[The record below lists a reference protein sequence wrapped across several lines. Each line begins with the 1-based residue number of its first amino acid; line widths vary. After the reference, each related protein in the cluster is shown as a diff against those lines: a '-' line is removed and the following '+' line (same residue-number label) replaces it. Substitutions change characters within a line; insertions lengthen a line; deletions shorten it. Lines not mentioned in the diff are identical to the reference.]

1 MLLHYKMDKA
11 VTIIVGAG
19 AVLDFEHKGII
30 PSVKNITE
38 EVLKLPIR
46 KVDGSEWLLI
56 NELYNHIFCRL
67 KEVGNPDTRKFIH
80 PQINFEDLLHVLE
93 MCLTYSPCWHDEYLR
108 WSSFPLF
115 GSLTEPDSF
124 LKSIDTVEFER
135 AAYSLEKSVMEI
147 VNQYDSAFME
157 KKNSEEWYRNY
168 WRSIR
173 RGNVFTLNYDTTIE
187 ESVVDYEDGFERKE
201 GDDDYHRFSARNY
214 SENPDGKTT
223 IAHLHGSILFSEA
236 RTFPFEYS
244 IRDLVK
250 NKDYMTACKN
260 RIAAQSTPRTQAK
273 EEYIQPYIISGAR
286 KTEKMVY
293 TPYNVYLSDLA
304 RKVLKNKRLMII
316 GYSFGDLYLN
326 EILGLGMAAHGD
338 DFKVVIIDKFPL
350 GIDDYPSFLQHLL
363 NSCNYGAFE
372 FVSRLVKDRL
382 YVEIGQKEFPL
393 IVKDCDSPVVSRN
406 GNLMMC
412 IGGFKNAVLKQ
423 EEAIRRFL
431 EV

>member
-1 MLLHYKMDKA
+1 
-11 VTIIVGAG
+11 
-19 AVLDFEHKGII
+19 
-30 PSVKNITE
+30 
-38 EVLKLPIR
+38 
-46 KVDGSEWLLI
+46 
-56 NELYNHIFCRL
+56 
-67 KEVGNPDTRKFIH
+67 
-80 PQINFEDLLHVLE
+80 
-93 MCLTYSPCWHDEYLR
+93 
-108 WSSFPLF
+108 
-115 GSLTEPDSF
+115 
-124 LKSIDTVEFER
+124 
-135 AAYSLEKSVMEI
+135 
-147 VNQYDSAFME
+147 
-157 KKNSEEWYRNY
+157 
-168 WRSIR
+168 
-173 RGNVFTLNYDTTIE
+173 
-187 ESVVDYEDGFERKE
+187 
-201 GDDDYHRFSARNY
+201 
-214 SENPDGKTT
+214 
-223 IAHLHGSILFSEA
+223 
-236 RTFPFEYS
+236 
-244 IRDLVK
+244 
-250 NKDYMTACKN
+250 MTACKN
-260 RIAAQSTPRTQAK
+260 RMAAQSNPHTQAK

-293 TPYNVYLSDLA
+293 SPYNVYLSDLA

-393 IVKDCDSPVVSRN
+393 IVKDCDSPVMSRN

-423 EEAIRRFL
+423 EEAIRSFL